1 MSIGDGPPARAR
13 RRQHRHHRQRLARL
27 RRLRGEE
34 DGSTLLLAIFFGA
47 LSLAV
52 VLLVVA
58 ATSLYLERKRL
69 FTLADGAALAAAESF
84 PLETVARGESGRP
97 RPVLDGD
104 SVEGAAREY
113 LEDASP
119 AEFRDL
125 RLLDAEAP
133 DGRTATVTLACS
145 WSPPIVSFF
154 APGGV
159 RVEASATA
167 RSVLGGY
174 K

>member
-1 MSIGDGPPARAR
+1 MSGTDGPPA
-13 RRQHRHHRQRLARL
+13 QRHLRLV
-27 RRLRGEE
+27 RRLRSEE

-84 PLETVARGESGRP
+84 PLETVGRGPSGQP
-97 RPVLDGD
+97 RPVLDDDDVEKAAGD
-104 SVEGAAREY
+104 Y
-113 LEDASP
+113 LENASP
-119 AEFRDL
+119 ARFQDL
-125 RLLDAEAP
+125 RLLGAETP
-133 DGRTATVTLACS
+133 DGRTARVSLTCS
-145 WSPPIVSFF
+145 WAPPVVSFF

-159 RVEASATA
+159 RLEVSVSA
-167 RSVLGGY
+167 RSMLGGREEFRQ
-174 K
+174 